1 MEYLGVHARDLVHQ
15 AFRAGQ
21 DGRYHLRTGHSL
33 IEVSLP
39 RGKAARIS
47 IAVEHVFEDLV
58 DKRLAGVHARRL
70 RGPVRATT
78 ATTTEEGL
86 VGVVEV
92 GIDLGCEI
100 DGSDML
106 RHAAVLREQF
116 GVEVD
121 VGDAVARA
129 DSLDRVETP
138 VDAEENAAS
147 GDLRGRLAEAVV
159 VPRADLADMVQDEG
173 RDQLMNVARQAVELV
188 GDEIE
193 GDTEVDVVGLVE
205 VSQSLE
211 GRPTKGGVAGNV
223 AGERRGK
230 VDVLGRER

>member
-1 MEYLGVHARDLVHQ
+1 VDYLGIHAGDLVHQ

-21 DGRYHLRTGHSL
+21 DGRYHSCTGHAL

-39 RGKAARIS
+39 RGKATRVG
-47 IAVEHVFEDLV
+47 IAVEHVLVDLV
-58 DKRLAGVHARRL
+58 DKRLAGVNAGRR
-70 RGPVRATT
+70 RGPARATTT

-147 GDLRGRLAEAVV
+147 GNLRARPAEALV
-159 VPRADLADMVQDEG
+159 VPRAHLTDIAQA
-173 RDQLMNVARQAVELV
+173 AR
-188 GDEIE
+188 
-193 GDTEVDVVGLVE
+193 
-205 VSQSLE
+205 
-211 GRPTKGGVAGNV
+211 
-223 AGERRGK
+223 
-230 VDVLGRER
+230 REPLKNLHR